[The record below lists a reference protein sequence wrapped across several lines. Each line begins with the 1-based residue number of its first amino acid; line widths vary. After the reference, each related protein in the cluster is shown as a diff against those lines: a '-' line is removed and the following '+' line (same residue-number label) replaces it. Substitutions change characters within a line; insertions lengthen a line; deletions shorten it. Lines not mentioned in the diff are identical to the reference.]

1 MRKLERYGSRQ
12 ENDTEVES
20 GIRLEVAEEF
30 QDAVIELYRICAER
44 TCGTGMLFEELNA
57 TSLKTKPQYPREFPK
72 FVQGMGD
79 DTHAWLLQKVDG
91 FRGHA
96 KMKEGAIR
104 IYSAS
109 NTEIWE
115 FPFRLGGAVRG
126 SGFEF
131 IGELYLQVMHGGT
144 WVTVNHWGMTL
155 FQAFLKRHPEVK
167 EVPEF
172 RQKWRV
178 RFGVFWLHALGGK
191 NGCWFVPPRGEPHLL
206 LRAMLEKDD
215 GSPVD
220 PDFHLIRAYG
230 RILKEERGLTYQTR
244 EADGTFAS
252 VRAFPD
258 PQQLYEYLL
267 RDCADRR
274 WEGAVAY
281 DRNRPYVAKLEYG
294 YMRPSNQVK
303 IKGIPGI
310 FMCAKFHCER
320 RGGAIEVYQIYALDG
335 SGEDQYLRACG
346 RLRLKH
352 QTDAVKAEFA
362 RMEFY
367 RLVQYDFMTP
377 YGHILPG
384 DAQRMRK
391 ISADFND
398 ISPNYQLVGNRAV
411 WFVEGDMSN
420 VTRIRDLRTPYYE
433 QWANAYRSFKQDLRT
448 WERVGG
454 WLEEAKQLAE
464 EGEESADEMFS
475 LMNDP
480 LDGPME
486 DTPRRPAIP
495 SPDPPRNPPPCPEE
509 TQVWEVTGRMELSP
523 EAQTQRMSPQ
533 PVPEDASPESR
544 PLSPQHAPND
554 PIYNARWEAKR
565 RVDAA
570 MERIRMNYL
579 RDRNLPKPV
588 YRYAFL
594 GEEYTVPT
602 QQYEVYEHPTS
613 HVKYVLECIAHAL
626 EDLAIC
632 FTEYQKTMVSMKRER
647 YDGMMNTALKKL
659 IGLLLDETLA
669 LNRPAMNEL
678 AAFVGWKIILVE
690 DDEWFRLEGGRLRL
704 GSKEVRELFKAY
716 PLEELGSFKRTE
728 EVYRN
733 PSVAIKRTTERMEAA
748 VLGHFKF
755 SLELNER
762 YFLEKLRRKMHEQY
776 HNGKDKEFAEEI
788 ADVIGPARAGYGHT
802 VRERFSSK
810 YCSFL
815 LKELVRLLNL
825 ADSKYMFAEEVH
837 KCIDRY
843 LQ

>member
-1 MRKLERYGSRQ
+1 
-12 ENDTEVES
+12 
-20 GIRLEVAEEF
+20 
-30 QDAVIELYRICAER
+30 
-44 TCGTGMLFEELNA
+44 
-57 TSLKTKPQYPREFPK
+57 
-72 FVQGMGD
+72 MGD

-91 FRGHA
+91 FRGYA

-109 NTEIWE
+109 DKEVWE
-115 FPFRLGGAVRG
+115 FPFRLGEAVRG

-131 IGELYLQVMHGGT
+131 IGELYLQVMHEGT

-167 EVPEF
+167 DVPEF

-191 NGCWFVPPRGEPHLL
+191 NGCWFVPPRGEPQLL

-215 GSPVD
+215 GSPMD

-230 RILKEERGLTYQTR
+230 RILKEELGLTYQTR

-274 WEGAVAY
+274 WEGAVAQY
-281 DRNRPYVAKLEYG
+281 RNRPYVAKPEFG
-294 YMRPSNQVK
+294 WMRPSNQVK

-310 FMCAKFHCER
+310 FMCARFHCER
-320 RGGAIEVYQIYALDG
+320 RGRAAIEVYQIYALDG

-352 QTDAVKAEFA
+352 QTDAVKAEFE

-367 RLVQYDFMTP
+367 KLVQYDFMMP
-377 YGHILPG
+377 YAHIQPD

-391 ISADFND
+391 ISTDFND

-411 WFVEGDMSN
+411 RFVEGDMSN

-433 QWANAYRSFKQDLRT
+433 QWANAYRSFKQDLNT
-448 WERVGG
+448 WDRVGR
-454 WLEEAKQLAE
+454 WLEEAKQLAAE
-464 EGEESADEMFS
+464 QGEESEDEMFC
-475 LMNDP
+475 LMNNP

-486 DTPRRPAIP
+486 DTPLTPARPAIP
-495 SPDPPRNPPPCPEE
+495 SPDPPRKTIPSPPCPEE

-533 PVPEDASPESR
+533 PVPEDALPESR
-544 PLSPQHAPND
+544 PLSPQHPPDHPFHN
-554 PIYNARWEAKR
+554 PRWEAKR

-570 MERIRMNYL
+570 MERVRMNYL
-579 RDRNLPKPV
+579 KDRNLPPG

-594 GEEYTVPT
+594 GEYTVPA
-602 QQYEVYEHPTS
+602 QKYEVWDHPTS
-613 HVKYVLECIAHAL
+613 HVRYVLGNIAHAL

-632 FTEYQKTMVSMKRER
+632 FTEYQKTMVSMTRER
-647 YDGMMNTALKKL
+647 YDEMMNTALKKL

-690 DDEWFRLEGGRLRL
+690 DDEWFKLEGGRLRL

-716 PLEELGSFKRTE
+716 PLEELGNFKRTE

-733 PSVAIKRTTERMEAA
+733 PSVAIKRTTERMERA
-748 VLGHFKF
+748 VLRHFKF

-762 YFLEKLRRKMHEQY
+762 YFLEMLRRALRKWEL
-776 HNGKDKEFAEEI
+776 NGKNKEFAEEI

-802 VRERFSSK
+802 VRDRFSSK
-810 YCSFL
+810 YDNFL
-815 LKELVRLLNL
+815 LRELVRLLNL
-825 ADSKYMFAEEVH
+825 ADSKYMFAEDVH
-837 KCIDRY
+837 RCIDRY